1 MPSLLVG
8 DLADDRRREECLV
21 AAGGEAGQFAVMD
34 AAGLVTVSK
43 QGKCT
48 QFFPIYGICDNF
60 DTNYDELHIYRGRL
74 VMLKIFQNR
83 ELGLG
88 EKHSVLAVASLEGQ
102 LLWRVNTALVFKP
115 SQLTSYLARSTQ
127 PST

>member
-1 MPSLLVG
+1 MLVG
-8 DLADDRRREECLV
+8 EDKRREECLV
-21 AAGGEAGQFAVMD
+21 AVGDDTGQFAIMD
-34 AAGLVTVSK
+34 AAGLVTVHRR
-43 QGKCT
+43 GKFT

-88 EKHSVLAVASLEGQ
+88 EKRSVLAVASLEGQ
-102 LLWRVNTALVFKP
+102 LLWRVNTALVKRH
-115 SQLTSYLARSTQ
+115 T
-127 PST
+127 

>member
-8 DLADDRRREECLV
+8 QERRREECLV
-21 AAGGEAGQFAVMD
+21 AVGEKPHQFAVMD
-34 AAGLVTVSK
+34 AAGLVTVHTD
-43 QGKCT
+43 GKFV

-60 DTNYDELHIYRGRL
+60 DTNYDELHIYRGKL

-102 LLWRVNTALVFKP
+102 LLWRVNTTLVNN
-115 SQLTSYLARSTQ
+115 LT
-127 PST
+127 

>member
-1 MPSLLVG
+1 M
-8 DLADDRRREECLV
+8 V

-43 QGKCT
+43 QGKFT

-88 EKHSVLAVASLEGQ
+88 EKHSVLAVASLEGH

-115 SQLTSYLARSTQ
+115 SQLTSYLGRSTQ

>member
-1 MPSLLVG
+1 MPSLLV
-8 DLADDRRREECLV
+8 DEDRRREECLV
-21 AAGGEAGQFAVMD
+21 AVGEEAGQFAIMD
-34 AAGLVTVSK
+34 AAGLVTVFK
-43 QGKCT
+43 RGKFT

-60 DTNYDELHIYRGRL
+60 DTNYDELHIYRGKL

-102 LLWRVNTALVFKP
+102 LLWRVNTVLVIKS
-115 SQLTSYLARSTQ
+115 SQLTSHLARSTQ

>member
-8 DLADDRRREECLV
+8 EDRRREECLV
-21 AAGGEAGQFAVMD
+21 AAGEKPHQFAVMD
-34 AAGLVTVSK
+34 AAGLVTVHTD
-43 QGKCT
+43 GKFV

-60 DTNYDELHIYRGRL
+60 DTNYDELHIYRGKL

-102 LLWRVNTALVFKP
+102 LLWRVNTTLVNN
-115 SQLTSYLARSTQ
+115 LT
-127 PST
+127 

>member
-8 DLADDRRREECLV
+8 EDRRREECLV
-21 AAGGEAGQFAVMD
+21 AVGDDTGQFAIMD
-34 AAGLVTVSK
+34 AAGLVTVHR
-43 QGKCT
+43 QGKFT

-88 EKHSVLAVASLEGQ
+88 EKRSVLAVASLEGQ
-102 LLWRVNTALVFKP
+102 LLWRVNTALVKRH
-115 SQLTSYLARSTQ
+115 T
-127 PST
+127 

>member
-8 DLADDRRREECLV
+8 EDRRREECLV
-21 AAGGEAGQFAVMD
+21 AVGEEAGQFAVMD
-34 AAGLVTVSK
+34 AAGLVTVFK
-43 QGKCT
+43 QGKFT

-60 DTNYDELHIYRGRL
+60 DTNYDELHIYRGKL

-88 EKHSVLAVASLEGQ
+88 EKHSVLPVASLEGQ
-102 LLWRVNTALVFKP
+102 LLWRVNTALVNHH
-115 SQLTSYLARSTQ
+115 SC
-127 PST
+127 